1 MEKPSP
7 PIHEIPFEIVVCEPY
22 RSGAIE
28 RTDFPGFREDYL
40 VLHSLIRRYHPR
52 RFLEIGTSVGYGT
65 NVICNAMGLRAG
77 PLRHFTTSDRE
88 VLSIDVPPGTNS
100 KQIYPDESPEDSHP
114 ARAGAR
120 CRFSYVQLY
129 GDSTTYDYS
138 RHYPL
143 DGWFIDG
150 KHNYE
155 YASKDTL
162 QVLKSDPHLIVWHD
176 MQIDG
181 VSEAVGDIM
190 SRTPY
195 EVSRVAGTRVGYAVR
210 HE

>member
-1 MEKPSP
+1 MERPPSP
-7 PIHEIPFEIVVCEPY
+7 IYEVPLETVVCEPY
-22 RSGAIE
+22 RSKAIE

-40 VLHSLIRRYHPR
+40 VIHSLIRKYQPR
-52 RFLEIGTSVGYGT
+52 RFLEIGTSVGDGT
-65 NVICNAMGLRAG
+65 TVICNAMGLRAG
-77 PLRHFTTSDRE
+77 PLRHFGRRDRQ
-88 VLSIDVPPGTNS
+88 VLSIDVPPGTDP
-100 KQIYPDESPEDSHP
+100 KQIYPNEEDGHP

-120 CRFSYVQLY
+120 CRFPYVQLY
-129 GDSTTYDYS
+129 GDSTTFDYS
-138 RHYPL
+138 PHYPI

-162 QVLKSDPHLIVWHD
+162 QALRSDPHLIIWHD

-181 VSEAVGDIM
+181 VSEAVADVM

-195 EVSRVAGTRVGYAVR
+195 EISRVTGTRVGYAIR
-210 HE
+210 NE